1 LKMRVDLRRKV
12 ASSEG
17 TRDEERWES
26 LLLDRVR
33 RRALILEVTTQRGAD
48 MDEER
53 LAWKQV

>member
-1 LKMRVDLRRKV
+1 MRVDLRRKV